1 MQLWNDT
8 EAASCWHAAAGLQVV
23 GVCMLYRL
31 AQLE

>member
-8 EAASCWHAAAGLQVV
+8 GASAGVRNAGLQVV